1 MPESIARLHD
11 FTVCETRD
19 ICASLSGVLPSWDDF
34 IRLPEQKFEIGRY
47 FTVKAVQVA
56 DYLLV
61 APLHAIADLAITIAA
76 KCCRRIVRRPVGVR
90 RIFRLVRPAFKRVL
104 VMRL

>member
-1 MPESIARLHD
+1 MPESIVRQHH
-11 FTVCETRD
+11 FTVFETQD
-19 ICASLSGVLPSWDDF
+19 VCASLSGILPSWDDF
-34 IRLPEQKFEIGRY
+34 IRLPEQKFEIGQI

-61 APLHAIADLAITIAA
+61 APLHAIANLAITIAA
-76 KCCRRIVRRPVGVR
+76 KCRRQIVGRTAAVRRV
-90 RIFRLVRPAFKRVL
+90 FRLVRPAFKRVL